1 MEKKHLLTTIVL
13 EFDTHVQVEHTSAL
27 RTFIYLVCLNTNVW
41 IKKDHIWLLESKD
54 MF

>member
-13 EFDTHVQVEHTSAL
+13 EFDTHVQVEHTGAL